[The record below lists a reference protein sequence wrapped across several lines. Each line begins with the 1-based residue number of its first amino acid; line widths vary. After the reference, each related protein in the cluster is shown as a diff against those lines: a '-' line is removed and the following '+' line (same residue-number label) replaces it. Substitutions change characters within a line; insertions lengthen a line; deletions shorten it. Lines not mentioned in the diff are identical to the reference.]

1 MGHGPDDAG
10 ETDGTD
16 WQWLGDERR
25 DGPRRPTR
33 WSANDDPLSRRSVL
47 RGAGVAGVG
56 LAVGAGT
63 AGASSIDS
71 GSCEPTDRDG
81 SPPPGPSVLYD
92 DPVTAPQFENGSGW
106 RADPLLVSGAEAH
119 VDGEYLYQDWVFDDY
134 GANTADGDTPPQ
146 PPTSTSL
153 TKPVGDVVYPTD
165 DDTYRDN
172 AADLLEFRTRPAK
185 GGVAYRFTLNTMVAP
200 DVAGVAVGIAT
211 GEETGRTDW
220 GYGLGDL
227 GAPVDHVLVTWG
239 TGAELD
245 GTTDGVRSVSVD
257 ERRNQIE
264 AVVDLDPGEET
275 WQHYC
280 VTGVFDAE
288 AERFKQVREEAD
300 EDNPGG
306 ARGSNPP
313 PVLNAAFRDE
323 PLVDDSTFTIAYA
336 WRDKAQADALA
347 ARDISAFDAAVDFGK
362 LRRNVTD
369 RRVPDSGFLNRLHSS
384 RVAID
389 GQESFTANEEGV
401 EDDGEDAVLTGRV
414 QPYSV
419 YVPESYDPDS
429 PGPLHVLPHS
439 LGESYNQYAG
449 TENMLRQ
456 LGEQRDALVLMFE
469 GRGPAGWWH
478 DEAEFDL
485 FEAWADF
492 RSRYEYD
499 EDRVTLGGYSMGGY
513 GTYRLGS
520 LYPDLFAKG
529 FAVVGPPD
537 EDPLGGPTDGT
548 ADSEHDA
555 LGVTDNLR
563 HVPLLMWNGANDELV
578 PLPGPLNYARDL
590 REHGYRHRI
599 DVFPGYDHFLFFL
612 LDEWGPGKAFLDGE
626 YLGEPVVTR
635 APAHVTYRAVPAMG
649 NERFGL
655 VHDGAYW
662 IAEIDVADG
671 ATEGLVDAVSHAQGE
686 ADPVAVDYERE
697 GTEPSPHTERGTRWA
712 EPLLDPAP
720 RNALSLDLTGVDSVT
735 VWVEEAGI
743 DASRPIDLAV
753 ATTTETTVRLATPEG
768 VRELTVPEGEH
779 ETTVSACGAAG
790 AP

>member
-1 MGHGPDDAG
+1 MGHGPDDAS

-153 TKPVGDVVYPTD
+153 TKPVGDVVYYPTD

-239 TGAELD
+239 TGGELD

-264 AVVDLDPGEET
+264 VVVDLGPGEET

-288 AERFKQVREEAD
+288 AERFKRIQEEAD

-306 ARGSNPP
+306 ARGSNPRP
-313 PVLNAAFRDE
+313 SSTPRSGTNRWWTTARSPSHTRGATRHRPTRSRPVISPRSTPRWTSGSSVGTSPIDGSPIRAFSTGSTPRGSPSTVRSRSRPTRRASRTTARTRSSRVGSSRTRCTSPRAILRDRGIDT
-323 PLVDDSTFTIAYA
+323 PLVD
-336 WRDKAQADALA
+336 
-347 ARDISAFDAAVDFGK
+347 
-362 LRRNVTD
+362 
-369 RRVPDSGFLNRLHSS
+369 
-384 RVAID
+384 
-389 GQESFTANEEGV
+389 
-401 EDDGEDAVLTGRV
+401 
-414 QPYSV
+414 
-419 YVPESYDPDS
+419 
-429 PGPLHVLPHS
+429 
-439 LGESYNQYAG
+439 
-449 TENMLRQ
+449 
-456 LGEQRDALVLMFE
+456 
-469 GRGPAGWWH
+469 
-478 DEAEFDL
+478 
-485 FEAWADF
+485 
-492 RSRYEYD
+492 
-499 EDRVTLGGYSMGGY
+499 
-513 GTYRLGS
+513 
-520 LYPDLFAKG
+520 
-529 FAVVGPPD
+529 
-537 EDPLGGPTDGT
+537 
-548 ADSEHDA
+548 
-555 LGVTDNLR
+555 
-563 HVPLLMWNGANDELV
+563 
-578 PLPGPLNYARDL
+578 
-590 REHGYRHRI
+590 
-599 DVFPGYDHFLFFL
+599 
-612 LDEWGPGKAFLDGE
+612 
-626 YLGEPVVTR
+626 
-635 APAHVTYRAVPAMG
+635 
-649 NERFGL
+649 
-655 VHDGAYW
+655 
-662 IAEIDVADG
+662 
-671 ATEGLVDAVSHAQGE
+671 
-686 ADPVAVDYERE
+686 
-697 GTEPSPHTERGTRWA
+697 
-712 EPLLDPAP
+712 
-720 RNALSLDLTGVDSVT
+720 
-735 VWVEEAGI
+735 
-743 DASRPIDLAV
+743 
-753 ATTTETTVRLATPEG
+753 
-768 VRELTVPEGEH
+768 
-779 ETTVSACGAAG
+779 
-790 AP
+790 